1 MTRPRRAEQTAAEG
15 DASRGWASSRT
26 VLHALGVLLLLAV
39 LAPFVVQA
47 VPQTV
52 GADQSYTVLS
62 GSMEPSISP
71 GDVVVVDDVGASTL
85 ERGDVITFRRDGE
98 TKPTTHRIVEIRETE
113 TGRAFVTKGDANE
126 ARDGPT
132 VAPENVVGE
141 VLLVIPLVGYV
152 VQFAGTRLGF
162 AALVGAP
169 IALLVVSE
177 VWKVVTSSSA
187 EATDGRTDEAQ
198 PTTDTGAADPSDSN
212 DPEDPND
219 SDEFELELPDLRVAL
234 VPLVALTVYSAV
246 MAYTTRTPWS
256 VAVAVASGGFL
267 LLGGGLSRM
276 AEEVEEVEEDDPMAR
291 DVETSPRDTSLVPVT
306 DASLPDGGPRRVVV
320 DSAVSLV
327 DVAAECGR
335 PIRRDEAGERLF
347 VRDGAL
353 VFVWDGT
360 PPDDASPPAD
370 RGEAG

>member
-1 MTRPRRAEQTAAEG
+1 MTRPRRSEQTAAED

-71 GDVVVVDDVGASTL
+71 GDVVVVDDVDTSTL

-113 TGRAFVTKGDANE
+113 TGQAFVTKGDANE
-126 ARDGPT
+126 ARDGPA

-177 VWKVVTSSSA
+177 VWNVVRSSA
-187 EATDGRTDEAQ
+187 SEETDGSDEGDAT
-198 PTTDTGAADPSDSN
+198 PTPETTAADDG
-212 DPEDPND
+212 
-219 SDEFELELPDLRVAL
+219 DEFELELPDLRVAL
-234 VPLVALTVYSAV
+234 VPLVALTAYSAL

-267 LLGGGLSRM
+267 LLGGGLSRL
-276 AEEVEEVEEDDPMAR
+276 AEEVEEDDSVTPG
-291 DVETSPRDTSLVPVT
+291 DVEATTPAQSLVPVADT
-306 DASLPDGGPRRVVV
+306 SLTDGGPRRVVV
-320 DSAVSLV
+320 DSAASLV
-327 DVAAECGR
+327 DVAAERGR
-335 PIRRDEAGERLF
+335 PLHRDESNEWLF
-347 VRDGAL
+347 VQDDAL

-370 RGEAG
+370 REEAG